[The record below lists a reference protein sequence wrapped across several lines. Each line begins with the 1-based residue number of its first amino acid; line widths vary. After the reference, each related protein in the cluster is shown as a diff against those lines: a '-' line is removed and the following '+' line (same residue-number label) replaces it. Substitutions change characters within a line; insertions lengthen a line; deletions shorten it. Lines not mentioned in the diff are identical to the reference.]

1 MFGKV
6 DPHSVANGPLRDLP
20 SDPSPAGDDREV
32 VRALQ
37 EYRSAMEAGRKL
49 PRQEF
54 LARHPA
60 VADELA
66 ACLDALD
73 LVQQAGPRLGDASLE
88 FLPSAPLPFPEIHPD
103 TPLGDYRILREV
115 GRGGMGIV
123 YEAEQLSLGRRVALK
138 VLPFA
143 AALDAKQLQRFKN
156 EAQAAAHLHHTNIV
170 PVYAVGCER
179 GVHFYAMQFI
189 EGQTLAAVIRELR
202 QRAQENRGSRIEES
216 ADHLGAARGSRIEDS
231 ELGAVARPPSTEL
244 PETRPGPASLDP
256 RSSILDPR
264 SSIFRT
270 VARLG
275 ADAAQAL
282 DHAHQLGVIH
292 RDIKPANLLVD
303 LRGKVWITDF
313 GLAQVQ
319 GDTGLTLTGD
329 VVGTLRYMSP
339 EQALGKRAL
348 IDHRTDIYSLGM
360 TLYELLTLEPG
371 LPGRDRQELL
381 HQIAFDDP
389 RPLRR
394 INKAIPADLE
404 MIILKATAK
413 DPEDRYASAQEMA
426 NDLERFLQDRP
437 LLARRPSLLQRLTK
451 WSRRHKKALAVTA
464 AFLVLT
470 TLALAVSTV
479 LIWQEKERT
488 QQALDQAELQRQ
500 AALVHAAET
509 LVQRERAESNFRR
522 LRGAASMVLVE
533 LQEQRWAHVPEI
545 QELRK
550 KLAEELIQYFQN
562 SLCEKCCDPTMR
574 LEMGLAYMLIGS
586 IHGCQGERSKAR
598 AAHRKAIVQFEE
610 LIKEHPDNSVYHQE
624 LALAFYTLGS
634 ELHEDR
640 QTAQAAAFFHKA
652 LQQYD
657 LALKGEPN
665 FRVYNNYAWAL
676 ATCPQTRFR
685 DAARAV
691 PLARK
696 AVALSDQ
703 CPSTWNTLGV
713 ACYRAGDWHG
723 SVRAL
728 ERSMQLSSGGVSF
741 DWFFLAMA
749 HWQLGHKR
757 QARQW
762 YAKAVQK
769 SEMYCVSMEPL
780 ARYRAEAAA
789 LLGIDDREATIR
801 PRKN

>member
-1 MFGKV
+1 MRRKV
-6 DPHSVANGPLRDLP
+6 DQRSEVGDSSEEGPSV
-20 SDPSPAGDDREV
+20 SDRTREEREV
-32 VRALQ
+32 IRALQ
-37 EYRSAMEAGRKL
+37 EYRNALEAGRK
-49 PRQEF
+49 PNRQEL

-66 ACLDALD
+66 ACLDTLD
-73 LVQQAGPRLGDASLE
+73 LVQQAGPRLGDSPLDL
-88 FLPSAPLPFPEIHPD
+88 LPGAPLAFPEIRPEF
-103 TPLGDYRILREV
+103 PLGDYRILHEV

-143 AALDAKQLQRFKN
+143 AALDGKQLQRFKN

-202 QRAQENRGSRIEES
+202 QRAAQERGTRNEDRGSRGKGPAVS
-216 ADHLGAARGSRIEDS
+216 NGTQAASNR
-231 ELGAVARPPSTEL
+231 VPPTK
-244 PETRPGPASLDP
+244 PDPASLDP
-256 RSSILDPR
+256 RSSFLDPR
-264 SSIFRT
+264 SSFFRT

-275 ADAAQAL
+275 AQAAEGL

-303 LRGKVWITDF
+303 QRGKVWITDF

-339 EQALGKRAL
+339 EQALGRRAL

-360 TLYELLTLEPG
+360 TLYELLTLEPA

-389 RPLRR
+389 RPLRC

-404 MIILKATAK
+404 LIILKATAK
-413 DPEDRYASAQEMA
+413 DPEDRYATAQEMA
-426 NDLERFLQDRP
+426 DDLERFLQDKP
-437 LLARRPSLLQRLTK
+437 LLARRPGLVHRLTK
-451 WSRRHKKALAVTA
+451 WARRHKKALVLTA
-464 AFLVLT
+464 AFLLLAKV
-470 TLALAVSTV
+470 ALAVSTV

-488 QQALDQAELQRQ
+488 QEALDLAELQRQ
-500 AALVHAAET
+500 AALSNASQAQ
-509 LVQRERAESNFRR
+509 VQRERAEANFRR
-522 LRGAASMVLVE
+522 LRGAASMVLVK

-550 KLAEELIQYFQN
+550 TVAEELIGYFQN
-562 SLCEKCCDPTMR
+562 SLCESCADPTMR

-586 IHGCQGERSKAR
+586 IHGSQEERTKAQ
-598 AAHRKAIVQFEE
+598 AAHRKAIAQFEQ
-610 LIKEHPDNSVYHQE
+610 LIKDYPENSVYHQE
-624 LALAFYTLGS
+624 LALALYTLGS
-634 ELHEDR
+634 ELHDDK
-640 QTAQAAAFFHKA
+640 QTGRAATCFQRA
-652 LQQYD
+652 LKQYD
-657 LALKGEPN
+657 LALNGEPN
-665 FRVYNNYAWAL
+665 FRTYNNYAWCL
-676 ATCPQTRFR
+676 ATCPQTQFR
-685 DAARAV
+685 NAARAV

-696 AVALSDQ
+696 AVALYDQ

-713 ACYRAGDWHG
+713 ACYRAGDWQG
-723 SVRAL
+723 AVRAL
-728 ERSMQLSSGGVSF
+728 ERSMKLSSGGVSF

-762 YAKAVQK
+762 YDKAVQK
-769 SEMYCVSMEPL
+769 SEKYGVTMEPL
-780 ARYRAEAAA
+780 APYRAEAAA
-789 LLGIDDREATIR
+789 LLGIDDKEPNNR
-801 PRKN
+801 PGKG